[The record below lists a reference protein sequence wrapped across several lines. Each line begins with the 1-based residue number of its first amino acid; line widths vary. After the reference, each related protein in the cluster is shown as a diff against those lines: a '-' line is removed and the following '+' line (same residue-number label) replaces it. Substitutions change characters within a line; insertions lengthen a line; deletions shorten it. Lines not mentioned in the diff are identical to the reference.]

1 MKTNPTQLSERIIS
15 IDVLRG
21 FALLGLLPINIQV
34 FSMIGIAYMNPLV
47 YGNFEGINKLI
58 WMLGHLLFDLKFLSI
73 FSILFGAGIVL
84 FTERLKAKG
93 IISLSFHYR
102 RAVWLTLIGFA
113 HAYLLWGGD
122 ILVTYAACGMLVVLL
137 RNFSPKKLFII
148 GLIVFSIA
156 SLIYLII
163 GITLP
168 YLEEKEIQQLMQKWS
183 PGADLINEEI
193 ASLQGSWAEQMGHRV
208 DHANTLHT
216 FFFLYTG
223 WRAGG
228 LMLIGMALYKWGII
242 TAQKSKRFYIKLTS
256 ICLIAGFSIVG
267 YGLKT
272 IINSNFE
279 MVYSFFFGSQ
289 YNYWGS
295 LLICFGYIGLVMLCV
310 KANILKHLKISLQAV
325 GQMALTNYLM
335 QTIMCTTIFYG
346 HGFGLFGKVERWEQ
360 IIIVCGI
367 LLFQMITSPIWLR
380 YFKYGPFEWLWRS
393 LTYWRFQQ
401 MKR

>member
-148 GLIVFSIA
+148 GVF
-156 SLIYLII
+156 
-163 GITLP
+163 
-168 YLEEKEIQQLMQKWS
+168 E
-183 PGADLINEEI
+183 
-193 ASLQGSWAEQMGHRV
+193 
-208 DHANTLHT
+208 
-216 FFFLYTG
+216 
-223 WRAGG
+223 
-228 LMLIGMALYKWGII
+228 
-242 TAQKSKRFYIKLTS
+242 
-256 ICLIAGFSIVG
+256 
-267 YGLKT
+267 
-272 IINSNFE
+272 
-279 MVYSFFFGSQ
+279 
-289 YNYWGS
+289 
-295 LLICFGYIGLVMLCV
+295 
-310 KANILKHLKISLQAV
+310 
-325 GQMALTNYLM
+325 
-335 QTIMCTTIFYG
+335 
-346 HGFGLFGKVERWEQ
+346 
-360 IIIVCGI
+360 
-367 LLFQMITSPIWLR
+367 
-380 YFKYGPFEWLWRS
+380 
-393 LTYWRFQQ
+393 
-401 MKR
+401 